1 MERPMIIKGKS
12 FADDRG
18 SLFFNNDFNASQIKR
33 IYYIENRDTQ
43 FIRGWT
49 GHKIEQRWFSAVQ
62 GSFTINLIKIDHW
75 EKPSENLPVLKFEL
89 NSENLDI
96 LHVPPGYASAIQ
108 SHHENS
114 RLLVMADYALGEI
127 TDDYRFPINHFEN
140 LK

>member
-1 MERPMIIKGKS
+1 MEKPMLIQGKS

-33 IYYIENRDTQ
+33 IYFIENRDTQ

-49 GHKIEQRWFSAVQ
+49 GHKTEQRWFSATQ
-62 GSFTINLIKIDHW
+62 GSFTINLIKIDNW

-127 TDDYRFPINHFEN
+127 TDDYRFPINYFEN

>member
-1 MERPMIIKGKS
+1 MEKPMLIQGKS

-33 IYYIENRDTQ
+33 IYFIENKDTR

-49 GHKIEQRWFSAVQ
+49 GHQREQRWFSAAQ
-62 GSFTINLIKIDHW
+62 GSFTINLIKIDNW
-75 EKPSENLPVLKFEL
+75 EKPSENLQVLKFEL

-96 LHVPPGYASAIQ
+96 LHVPSGYASAIQ

-127 TDDYRFPINHFEN
+127 IDDYRFPINYFEN

>member
-1 MERPMIIKGKS
+1 MEKPGIIKGKS

-33 IYYIENRDTQ
+33 IYYIENKDTQ

-62 GSFTINLIKIDHW
+62 GSFMIKLIKINDW
-75 EKPSENLPVLKFEL
+75 EKPSENLPVLEFEL
-89 NSENLDI
+89 NSDNLDV
-96 LHVPPGYASAIQ
+96 LHVPKGYASAIQ
-108 SHHENS
+108 SRDENS
-114 RLLVMADYALGEI
+114 RLLVMADYSLGEI
-127 TDDYRFPINHFEN
+127 ADDYRFPINYFEN

>member
-1 MERPMIIKGKS
+1 MEKPMLIQGKS

-33 IYYIENRDTQ
+33 IYFIENKDTR

-49 GHKIEQRWFSAVQ
+49 GHQREQRWFSAAQ
-62 GSFTINLIKIDHW
+62 GSFTINLIKIDNW
-75 EKPSENLPVLKFEL
+75 EKPSENLQVLKFEL

-96 LHVPPGYASAIQ
+96 LHVPSGYASAIQ

-127 TDDYRFPINHFEN
+127 TDDYRFPINYFEN